1 MNENFKYYDRELSWL
16 SFNYRVLEEA
26 MDKNMPIYDRI
37 KFLAIYYSNLDEFY
51 RVRVASYR
59 SLLTLA
65 DNHLEKL
72 DYKPELILENI
83 NQEVIKQQDKFEH
96 IFYNEIL
103 PELSKQSIILVQ
115 DEKLNAEQNDFI
127 QSYFLQ
133 EILPDVLPVLLTKGD
148 VLSFLRDNV
157 IYLAVKLFKK
167 KSKKNKND
175 TNNKP
180 KVHKSPQYAIIKV
193 PTHKL
198 PRFIELPISNE
209 KHYII
214 FLEDIIKKQL
224 NILFP
229 GYVVD
234 SSYCIKISRDAE
246 LPIED
251 EFKGNLVE
259 KIRKGLKKRKTGLPA
274 RFLYDKTIPEDFLS
288 LLKIAFNLSSKDL
301 IPSFKYQNIND
312 LWNFP
317 NPIGTELESPV
328 TPKLH
333 HRELD
338 KAPSLLKA
346 AKEKEY
352 MLHFPYHSY
361 DYVIRFFNEAAI
373 DPKVEE
379 IKTTQYRLA
388 TNSAIVSSLISAA
401 LNGKK
406 VTVFVEFKARF
417 DEEANLN
424 FADRMMEAGINVI
437 SSLPGLKVHAKA
449 ALVLRRASAKD
460 GKRKGTA
467 FLGTGN
473 FNEKT
478 AMVYADHGYFTSN
491 DELIEEVENL
501 FNYLENPSLKVNFNH
516 FLVPKYNLRS
526 EFKSKIERE
535 INNVKKGKKGYL
547 LFKMNSLEDK
557 KIINKLYEASMA
569 GVKIDLIIRGIC
581 CLVPDMPF
589 SKNITVRRI
598 VDKYLE
604 HARMYMFYNDGK
616 NEMYI
621 SSADLMKR
629 NLNRRVELMVPIYN
643 EKIKNELLDIL
654 QIQLSDNIKARL
666 LGKNINS
673 WVLPDQRRKKIR
685 AQIAI
690 YHYLNTQQSK

>member
-1 MNENFKYYDRELSWL
+1 MNNEFKYYDRELSWL

-26 MDKNMPIYDRI
+26 MDESMPVYDRI

-65 DNHLEKL
+65 DSHLEKL
-72 DYKPELILENI
+72 DYKPDVILENI
-83 NQEVIKQQDKFEH
+83 NEEVIKQQDKFEH
-96 IFYNEIL
+96 VFYKEIL
-103 PELSKQSIILVQ
+103 PELSRCNIILVQ
-115 DEKLNAEQNDFI
+115 DEPLNEEQNDFI
-127 QSYFLQ
+127 KNYFLQ
-133 EILPDVLPVLLTKGD
+133 EVLPDVMPVLLTKGD
-148 VLSFLRDNV
+148 VLSFLQDNV

-167 KSKKNKND
+167 KNKRKKTNPND
-175 TNNKP
+175 KP

-198 PRFIELPISNE
+198 PRFIELPKSNE
-209 KHYII
+209 KYYII
-214 FLEDIIKKQL
+214 FLEDIIRNQL
-224 NILFP
+224 KTLFP
-229 GYVVD
+229 GYFVD
-234 SSYCIKISRDAE
+234 SSYSIKISRDAE

-259 KIRKGLKKRKTGLPA
+259 KIRKGLSKRKTGMPA
-274 RFLYDKTIPEDFLS
+274 RFLYDKIIPEDFLDM
-288 LLKIAFNLSSKDL
+288 LKIAFNLSKKDL

-312 LWNFP
+312 LWELP
-317 NPIGTELESPV
+317 NPVGSELETPM

-338 KAPSLLKA
+338 KAPSILKA

-388 TNSAIVSSLISAA
+388 TNSAIVSSLIGAA

-424 FADRMMEAGINVI
+424 FADRMQEAGINVI
-437 SSLPGLKVHAKA
+437 PSLPGLKVHAKA
-449 ALVLRRASAKD
+449 ALVLHRPSIKD
-460 GKRKGTA
+460 GKRKGIA
-467 FLGTGN
+467 FLSTGN

-478 AMVYADHGYFTSN
+478 ALIYADHGYFTSN
-491 DELIEEVENL
+491 DELIEEVEKL
-501 FNYLENPSLKVNFNH
+501 FDYLEDPMSKVGFHH
-516 FLVPKYNLRS
+516 FLVPKYNLRQ
-526 EFKSKIERE
+526 EFKSKFERE
-535 INNVKKGKKGYL
+535 INNIKEGKKAYI

-557 KIINKLYEASMA
+557 KMIDGLYEASMA
-569 GVKIDLIIRGIC
+569 GVKIDLIVRGIC
-581 CLVPDMPF
+581 CLVPNMPF
-589 SKNITVRRI
+589 SKNIRVIRI

-604 HARMYMFYNDGK
+604 HARIFVFYNNGK
-616 NEMYI
+616 NEMFI

-629 NLNRRVELMVPIYN
+629 NLNRRVELLVPVYN
-643 EKIKNELLDIL
+643 EKIKKELLDIL
-654 QIQLSDNIKARL
+654 QIQLNDNTKARI
-666 LGKNINS
+666 LGENLYDWK
-673 WVLPDQRRKKIR
+673 LPDQRRKKIR
-685 AQIAI
+685 AQIDI
-690 YHYLNTQQSK
+690 YNYLNK

>member
-1 MNENFKYYDRELSWL
+1 MDKQYTYYNRELSWL

-26 MDKNMPIYDRI
+26 MDKSMPVYDRI
-37 KFLAIYYSNLDEFY
+37 KFLAIYYANLDEFY

-59 SLLTLA
+59 SLLTLGA
-65 DNHLEKL
+65 NQLEKL
-72 DYKPELILENI
+72 DYNPELILKDI
-83 NQEVIKQQDKFEH
+83 NEEVIKQQDKFEH
-96 IFYNEIL
+96 IFYDEIL
-103 PELSKQSIILVQ
+103 PDLSKNNIILVQ
-115 DEKLNAEQNDFI
+115 DEKLSAEQDEFLQN
-127 QSYFLQ
+127 YFLQ

-157 IYLAVKLFKK
+157 IYLAIKLFKK
-167 KSKKNKND
+167 KKKSKTAKLKD
-175 TNNKP
+175 GIT
-180 KVHKSPQYAIIKV
+180 HQKSPKYAIIKI
-193 PTHKL
+193 PTDKL
-198 PRFIELPISNE
+198 PRFVELPKAGDKN
-209 KHYII
+209 YII
-214 FLEDIIKKQL
+214 FLEDIIRKQL
-224 NILFP
+224 KTLFP
-229 GYVVD
+229 GYIVD

-274 RFLYDKTIPEDFLS
+274 RFLYDKRIPTSFLN
-288 LLKIAFNLSSKDL
+288 LLKIAFNLSKNDL
-301 IPSFKYQNIND
+301 IASFKYQNIND
-312 LWNFP
+312 LWQFP
-317 NPIGTELESPV
+317 NPVGPTLETPT

-338 KAPSLLKA
+338 KAASILKA
-346 AKEKEY
+346 AKDKEY

-361 DYVIRFFNEAAI
+361 DYVIRFLNEAAI

-424 FADRMMEAGINVI
+424 FAERMQKVGINVI
-437 SSLPGLKVHAKA
+437 PSLPGLKVHAKA
-449 ALVLRRASAKD
+449 ALVLQRPSAKD
-460 GKRKGTA
+460 GKRKGIA
-467 FLGTGN
+467 FLSTGN

-478 AMVYADHGYFTSN
+478 ALIYADHGYFTSN
-491 DELIEEVENL
+491 DEIIEEVNQL
-501 FNYLENPSLKVNFNH
+501 FNYLEDPSLEISFNH
-516 FLVPKYNLRS
+516 FLVPKFNLKQA
-526 EFKSKIERE
+526 FKSKIERE
-535 INNVKKGKKGYL
+535 IENAKAGKKAYL
-547 LFKMNSLEDK
+547 LFKMNSLEDRK
-557 KIINKLYEASMA
+557 MIDRLYEASIA

-581 CLVPDMPF
+581 SIVPNKPY
-589 SKNITVRRI
+589 SKNIKVIRI

-604 HARMYMFYNDGK
+604 HARLFIFYNNGQ

-643 EKIKNELLDIL
+643 EKIKNEILDIL
-654 QIQLSDNIKARL
+654 QIQLNDNTKARI
-666 LGKNINS
+666 LGKNICD
-673 WVLPDQRRKKIR
+673 WKLPDRKGENIR
-685 AQIAI
+685 AQEEI
-690 YHYLNTQQSK
+690 YKYLNK

>member
-1 MNENFKYYDRELSWL
+1 MDKQYTYYNRELSWL

-26 MDKNMPIYDRI
+26 MDKSMPVYDRI
-37 KFLAIYYSNLDEFY
+37 KFLAIYYANLDEFY

-59 SLLTLA
+59 SLLTLGT
-65 DNHLEKL
+65 NQLEKL
-72 DYKPELILENI
+72 DYNPELILKDI
-83 NQEVIKQQDKFEH
+83 NEEVIKQQDKFEH
-96 IFYNEIL
+96 IFYDEIL
-103 PELSKQSIILVQ
+103 PDLSKNNIILVQ
-115 DEKLNAEQNDFI
+115 DEKLSKEQDEFLQN
-127 QSYFLQ
+127 YFLQ

-157 IYLAVKLFKK
+157 IYLAIKLFKK
-167 KSKKNKND
+167 KKKSKAAKLKD
-175 TNNKP
+175 GIT
-180 KVHKSPQYAIIKV
+180 HQKSPKYAIIKI
-193 PTHKL
+193 PTDKL
-198 PRFIELPISNE
+198 PRFVELPKDGDNN
-209 KHYII
+209 YII
-214 FLEDIIKKQL
+214 FLEDIIRKQL
-224 NILFP
+224 KTLFP
-229 GYVVD
+229 GYIVD

-274 RFLYDKTIPEDFLS
+274 RFLYDKRIPTSFLN
-288 LLKIAFNLSSKDL
+288 LLKIAFNLSKNDL
-301 IPSFKYQNIND
+301 IASFKYQNIND
-312 LWNFP
+312 LWQFP
-317 NPIGTELESPV
+317 NPVGSTLETPA

-338 KAPSLLKA
+338 KAASILKA
-346 AKEKEY
+346 AKDKEY

-424 FADRMMEAGINVI
+424 FADRMEKAGINVI
-437 SSLPGLKVHAKA
+437 PSLPGLKVHAKA
-449 ALVLRRASAKD
+449 ALVLQRPSVKD
-460 GKRKGTA
+460 GKRKGIA
-467 FLGTGN
+467 FLSTGN

-478 AMVYADHGYFTSN
+478 ALIYADHGYFTSN
-491 DELIEEVENL
+491 DEIIEEVNQL
-501 FNYLENPSLKVNFNH
+501 FNYLEDPSLEISFNH
-516 FLVPKYNLRS
+516 FLVPKFNLKQA
-526 EFKSKIERE
+526 FKSKIERE
-535 INNVKKGKKGYL
+535 IEHAKAGKKAYL
-547 LFKMNSLEDK
+547 LFKMNSLEDRK
-557 KIINKLYEASMA
+557 MIDRLYEASIA

-581 CLVPDMPF
+581 SIVTNKPY
-589 SKNITVRRI
+589 SKNIKVIRI

-604 HARMYMFYNDGK
+604 HARLFVFYNNGQ

-643 EKIKNELLDIL
+643 EKIKNEILDIL
-654 QIQLSDNIKARL
+654 QIQLSDNTKARIL
-666 LGKNINS
+666 GNNICDWRLPDKNGKNI
-673 WVLPDQRRKKIR
+673 R
-685 AQIAI
+685 AQEEI
-690 YHYLNTQQSK
+690 YKYLNK

>member
-1 MNENFKYYDRELSWL
+1 MDYKYEYYNRELSWL
-16 SFNYRVLEEA
+16 SFNNRVLEEA
-26 MDKNMPIYDRI
+26 MDKDMPVYDRI
-37 KFLAIYYSNLDEFY
+37 KFLAIHYSNLDEFY

-65 DNHLEKL
+65 NNHLEKL
-72 DYKPELILENI
+72 DFKPESILENI
-83 NQEVIKQQDKFEH
+83 NKEVIKQQDKFER
-96 IFYNEIL
+96 IFYEEIL
-103 PELSKQSIILVQ
+103 PELSRNNIILIQ
-115 DEKLNAEQNDFI
+115 DEPLDNGQNDFL
-127 QSYFLQ
+127 QNYFLQ

-148 VLSFLRDNV
+148 VLSFLQDNV

-167 KSKKNKND
+167 KKSKKNKKPES
-175 TNNKP
+175 KP
-180 KVHKSPQYAIIKV
+180 KINKLPQYAIIKV

-198 PRFIELPISNE
+198 PRFISLPKSSKKN
-209 KHYII
+209 YII
-214 FLEDIIKKQL
+214 FLEDIIRKKL
-224 NILFP
+224 GILFP

-234 SSYCIKISRDAE
+234 SSYSIKISRDAE

-259 KIRKGLKKRKTGLPA
+259 KIRKGLKKRKTGMPA
-274 RFLYDKTIPEDFLS
+274 RFLYDKTIPNDFLD
-288 LLKIAFNLSSKDL
+288 LLKIAFNLSKRDL
-301 IPSFKYQNIND
+301 VPSFRYQNIND
-312 LWNFP
+312 LWDFP
-317 NPIGTELESPV
+317 NPIGSKLETPG

-338 KAPSLLKA
+338 KAPSILKA

-424 FADRMMEAGINVI
+424 FADRMAKAGINVI
-437 SSLPGLKVHAKA
+437 PSLPGLKVHAKA
-449 ALVLRRASAKD
+449 ALILRRSTTKD

-478 AMVYADHGYFTSN
+478 ALIYADHGYFTSN
-491 DELIEEVENL
+491 DELIDEVEML
-501 FNYLENPSLKVNFNH
+501 FSYLENPTQKIEFQH
-516 FLVPKYNLRS
+516 FLVPKFNLRQ
-526 EFKSKIERE
+526 EFKNKFDRE
-535 INNVKKGKKGYL
+535 INNAKQGKKAYI

-557 KIINKLYEASMA
+557 KMIDKLYEASIA

-581 CLVPDMPF
+581 CLVPNKLF
-589 SKNITVRRI
+589 SKNIKVTRI

-604 HARMYMFYNDGK
+604 HARLYVFYNNGQ
-616 NEMYI
+616 NEMFM

-629 NLNRRVELMVPIYN
+629 NLNRRVELMVPVYN
-643 EKIKNELLDIL
+643 ENIKKEILDIL
-654 QIQLSDNIKARL
+654 QIQLNDNTKARF
-666 LGKNINS
+666 LGDNLKD
-673 WVLPDQRRKKIR
+673 WLVTDQQEKKVR
-685 AQIAI
+685 AQAEI
-690 YHYLNTQQSK
+690 YNHLKK

>member
-1 MNENFKYYDRELSWL
+1 MNSEFKYYDRELSWL

-26 MDKNMPIYDRI
+26 MDKSMPVYDRI

-65 DNHLEKL
+65 DNYLEKL
-72 DYKPELILENI
+72 DYKPDVVLENI
-83 NQEVIKQQDKFEH
+83 NREVIKQQDKFEY
-96 IFYNEIL
+96 IFYKEIL
-103 PELSKQSIILVQ
+103 PELSKHNITLVQ
-115 DEKLNAEQNDFI
+115 DETLNEEQNDFI
-127 QSYFLQ
+127 KNYFLQ
-133 EILPDVLPVLLTKGD
+133 EVLPDVLPVLLTKGD
-148 VLSFLRDNV
+148 VLSFLQDNV
-157 IYLAVKLFKK
+157 IYLAVKLYKK
-167 KSKKNKND
+167 KSKKKNNSQ
-175 TNNKP
+175 NNQP
-180 KVHKSPQYAIIKV
+180 KVHKLPQYAIIKV

-198 PRFIELPISNE
+198 PRFIELPKSEDKN
-209 KHYII
+209 YII
-214 FLEDIIKKQL
+214 FLEDIIRSQL
-224 NILFP
+224 KILFP

-234 SSYCIKISRDAE
+234 SSYGIKISRDAE

-259 KIRKGLKKRKTGLPA
+259 KIRKGLSKRKTGLPA
-274 RFLYDKTIPEDFLS
+274 RFLYDKKIPEDFLN
-288 LLKIAFNLSSKDL
+288 LLKIAFNLSKKDL

-312 LWNFP
+312 LWAFP
-317 NPIGTELESPV
+317 NPVGSELETPM

-338 KAPSLLKA
+338 KAPSILKA
-346 AKEKEY
+346 TREKEF

-401 LNGKK
+401 RNGKK

-417 DEEANLN
+417 DEQANLN
-424 FADRMMEAGINVI
+424 FADRMKEAGINVI
-437 SSLPGLKVHAKA
+437 PSLPGLKVHAKA
-449 ALVLRRASAKD
+449 ALVLHRPSTKD
-460 GKRKGTA
+460 GRRKGIA

-478 AMVYADHGYFTSN
+478 AMIYADHGYFTSN
-491 DELIEEVENL
+491 DELIEEVEKL
-501 FNYLENPSLKVNFNH
+501 FNYLENPTTKVDFHH
-516 FLVPKYNLRS
+516 FLVPKYNLRP
-526 EFKSKIERE
+526 EFKSKFDRE
-535 INNVKKGKKGYL
+535 INNVKEGKKGYI

-557 KIINKLYEASMA
+557 KMIDRLYEASIA

-581 CLVPDMPF
+581 CLVPNMPF
-589 SKNITVRRI
+589 SENIRVIRI

-604 HARMYMFYNDGK
+604 HARIFVFHNNGK
-616 NEMYI
+616 NEMFI

-629 NLNRRVELMVPIYN
+629 NLNRRVELMVPVYN
-643 EKIKNELLDIL
+643 EKIKKELLDIL
-654 QIQLSDNIKARL
+654 QIQLSDNTKARIL
-666 LGKNINS
+666 DKNLDEWKFLEQNG
-673 WVLPDQRRKKIR
+673 KKIR
-685 AQIAI
+685 AQIDI
-690 YHYLNTQQSK
+690 YQYLNK